1 MHGTGWELGLE
12 EGTPR
17 GPRRGSPRQYLALHQ
32 HGHVHKHVMQLTD
45 AGFQFD
51 SHFDSSVAIMK
62 IFSLF
67 LVWSKIVQTNIKI
80 YSLKFYLFFI
90 GV

>member
-17 GPRRGSPRQYLALHQ
+17 GPGRGSPRQYLALHQ

-51 SHFDSSVAIMK
+51 DLIVPRLDFVQRLLCHLRVHFD
-62 IFSLF
+62 L
-67 LVWSKIVQTNIKI
+67 
-80 YSLKFYLFFI
+80 
-90 GV
+90 G